1 MNELTKAPL
10 GGRSVP
16 SNGGG
21 RRGRTGQIVLAPACV
36 PELVGAARSAPDQPS
51 MSMAGL
57 QAVLDAAT
65 HVAIIAF
72 NPEGTITVF
81 NSGAEKMLGYTSEEM
96 VGKTESK
103 LFHLESET
111 IARGV
116 ELTNAIGRRVQGFD
130 AYVETARNG
139 EPEEQ
144 EWTYVR
150 KDGSHLT
157 VSLVVTAQH
166 NTVGTIIGFLGVA
179 TDVTARKKAEQESK
193 VSGERLNAI
202 LNGSLDGVIVY
213 ESIRDDAGVLRDL
226 RFAMV
231 NPATEK
237 LMRMDAY
244 DLIGHTLLEIFPN
257 VVADGLFEKFSK
269 IIAENET
276 LDFEHL
282 SHFTDPPRWYRLAGV
297 KLGDGLAVSY
307 GEITVRKHYEEQ
319 LQGAKERAE
328 LADSAKSDFLA
339 NMSHEIRTPMNGV
352 IGMTR
357 LLLDTSMDAEQQG
370 LAETI
375 RNSAELLLGLIND
388 ILDFSKIEA
397 GKLTFEEV
405 DFDLRKLVEDT
416 LEMMAGQAVAKGIE
430 LVGGVDPE
438 VPAKLRGDPGRVHQ
452 LLTNLVSNAIK
463 FTQFGEV
470 AIRVTTEMETESD
483 VFVRVEIKDTGIG
496 IRPETRGRLFQS
508 FVQEDSSTSRKFGG
522 TGLGLAICKSLAEA
536 MNGTIGVEST
546 PGQGSTFW
554 VTLKFSRQIGTSALL
569 QNPPDFA
576 DARVLI
582 VENNET
588 SRHFLQKQ
596 IVAWRI
602 DNGCARTG
610 EEALAM
616 LHQAAAKNVPYPL
629 AIIDTQLP
637 DMDGIALAQRIHAAP
652 ELSETRLILLTPF
665 GKPIQSA
672 EFKKGSIAAC
682 CVKPVRQSALF
693 DCVVQVL
700 TKAANPSE
708 PWQRQ
713 LSIRSTG
720 PLLARRERIL
730 LAEDNMVNQKVA
742 LGNLRKLGYRADVAA
757 NGLEVLHALESKQY
771 DIILMD
777 CQMPEMDGYEAT
789 KKIRQRER
797 GGHRTW
803 IIAMTANVMR
813 GDREKCLSAGMHDYI
828 SKPLHRPELRMA
840 LERCGAAPQEP
851 LDGVVLSNLWEDGE
865 GEIDELIGLFT
876 ASAPTY
882 ISDMR
887 RALEKASTAD
897 LSMAAHTLKGSC
909 SNFGASSLRDVC
921 IQIEQAG
928 LGGNLNGIS
937 KLIDSAGIEL
947 SCLIENLQSN
957 CKPT

>member
-1 MNELTKAPL
+1 
-10 GGRSVP
+10 
-16 SNGGG
+16 
-21 RRGRTGQIVLAPACV
+21 
-36 PELVGAARSAPDQPS
+36 
-51 MSMAGL
+51 MAGL